1 MLTYVLCVCALAG
14 CSDPQHYVETE
25 DASCL
30 QTAVVTQSRV
40 AKYDSN
46 EGSCGG
52 YSVWN
57 LLVSCNES
65 VQSTV
70 TVEARWFA
78 GTESSLILQDH
89 GERRHWSVGFSP
101 GAWTNTS
108 SPSFTLREGSQSVLL
123 HVDCDGEFRN
133 AEISAA
139 ACSVLADPVSPNGG
153 KTHAE
158 SGTGTNGLGLLQ
170 KRTLRGVSGVTLV
183 VVLISTPLVLGAVLF
198 IIFHSSS
205 FMKDGSRSVPRRKQR
220 EYTETESALPSVMT
234 LPGSPSLPRIV
245 QESQRIPP
253 MCSELAV
260 PGHTECVLALPSFLD
275 VPRGEQVMRPL
286 ADRTGHTLL
295 MAGLT
300 SKRLDGGTQ
309 SWKTEF
315 LSLAR
320 TDQHELAFCELVVG
334 DGVNEKSFVNFFFWD
349 GRLHSRMEEQRMHRD
364 SATLLPTLSG
374 FVIESATSNRWL
386 LRLQGNFEERKI
398 SVINAVG
405 DIVAMVTP
413 GDDLEM
419 RDQGRPEERYKLRLG
434 PEADVAVIVLAVLAS
449 DRLLLHS
456 VTKSAPSRPTLF
468 DIASRRSSVVERAGT
483 ESW

>member
-1 MLTYVLCVCALAG
+1 
-14 CSDPQHYVETE
+14 
-25 DASCL
+25 
-30 QTAVVTQSRV
+30 
-40 AKYDSN
+40 
-46 EGSCGG
+46 
-52 YSVWN
+52 
-57 LLVSCNES
+57 
-65 VQSTV
+65 
-70 TVEARWFA
+70 
-78 GTESSLILQDH
+78 
-89 GERRHWSVGFSP
+89 
-101 GAWTNTS
+101 
-108 SPSFTLREGSQSVLL
+108 
-123 HVDCDGEFRN
+123 
-133 AEISAA
+133 
-139 ACSVLADPVSPNGG
+139 
-153 KTHAE
+153 
-158 SGTGTNGLGLLQ
+158 
-170 KRTLRGVSGVTLV
+170 
-183 VVLISTPLVLGAVLF
+183 
-198 IIFHSSS
+198 
-205 FMKDGSRSVPRRKQR
+205 
-220 EYTETESALPSVMT
+220 
-234 LPGSPSLPRIV
+234 
-245 QESQRIPP
+245 

-349 GRLHSRMEEQRMHRD
+349 GRLHSRMEEERMHRD